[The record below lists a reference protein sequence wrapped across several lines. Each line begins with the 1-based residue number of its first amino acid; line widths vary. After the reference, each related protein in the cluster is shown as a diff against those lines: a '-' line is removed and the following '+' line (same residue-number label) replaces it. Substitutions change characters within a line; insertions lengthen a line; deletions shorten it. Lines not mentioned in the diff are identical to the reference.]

1 MRTTLTLDDDV
12 AVKLQQLARRSGAS
26 FKETV
31 NVTLRRA
38 LAAQERR
45 AVRPQPFRVD
55 TFNSPFRP
63 GVDPLR
69 LNQLLVGHFARRKH
83 CRKDR
88 PLTRARVE
96 WAISTARMT
105 E

>member
-31 NVTLRRA
+31 NATLRRG
-38 LAAQERR
+38 LAAQEGR
-45 AVRPQPFRVD
+45 APRAKPFRLEP
-55 TFNSPFRP
+55 FNSPYRP

-69 LNQLLVGHFARRKH
+69 LNQLLDQLDAE
-83 CRKDR
+83 
-88 PLTRARVE
+88 A
-96 WAISTARMT
+96 STATRPGT
-105 E
+105 RHGPA

>member
-12 AVKLQQLARRSGAS
+12 AGKLQQLAKRSGAS

-31 NVTLRRA
+31 NATLRRG

-45 AVRPQPFRVD
+45 AVRPPAFRVD
-55 TFNSPFRP
+55 PFNSPMRP

-69 LNQLLVGHFARRKH
+69 LNQLLDQLDADAFAATEPGTGHGPA
-83 CRKDR
+83 
-88 PLTRARVE
+88 
-96 WAISTARMT
+96 
-105 E
+105 